1 MKFFARLTDK
11 GDKKIM
17 EKHFSACEIVEMA
30 MRIEKNGREFY
41 LTLAESA
48 ANTETADVFKYLAAE
63 EDKHVGVFRGMF
75 KSVCEYVPKEVYP
88 EEYFSY
94 MSALAAEY
102 IFTRENTGKKSAE
115 NIKDYH
121 DGINLGITFEKDSI
135 LFYEGMRRIVPA
147 KDRALIDGLIS
158 EEKKHLA
165 KLLELKENE
174 AGEGI

>member
-1 MKFFARLTDK
+1 
-11 GDKKIM
+11 M
-17 EKHFSACEIVEMA
+17 EKHFSVCEIVEMA
-30 MRIEKNGREFY
+30 IRIEKNGSDFY

-63 EDKHVGVFRGMF
+63 EDTHIGVFRGMF

-88 EEYFSY
+88 EEYFAH
-94 MSALAAEY
+94 MNALAAQY
-102 IFTRENTGKKSAE
+102 IFTKENTGKKFAE
-115 NIKDYH
+115 KIKDYH

-135 LFYEGMRRIVPA
+135 LFYEGMRRIFPA

-165 KLLELKENE
+165 KLLELKKNE